1 MPYVFGLNQGVFRVN
16 VDQRGVRKVVSPLLL
31 ASGTDPEVVRRGA
44 VNRQPLALD
53 AFGEQIRTAMAA
65 GRTGAR

>member
-1 MPYVFGLNQGVFRVN
+1 
-16 VDQRGVRKVVSPLLL
+16 LL

-53 AFGEQIRTAMAA
+53 VFGEQIRTAMAA
-65 GRTGAR
+65 GRAGVR